1 MLRKEKLQAFT
12 LIELLVVITILA
24 IISVVAYTK
33 FSWST
38 DAAKNSKKLSDAS
51 SIETALNMFN
61 QDNNYYPMPSQYN
74 ATKNVWWYSNT
85 TASVHN
91 TLTIIKSWDQ
101 ISSVSWAWWWIVYAS
116 WSSSNQIWAKWT
128 IDSTIWLWKK
138 YLSQELADPSIK
150 DIKVWDSSVMKD
162 YWVGEYVYWV
172 YAKNNSTW
180 DSSSTKGSAYNFA
193 ITLKD
198 DQKWYLTKLY
208 WSFDSSAC
216 IDCPNSLIGDWTSNN
231 NLNNDD
237 YSLTWSVT
245 DANDRTPYPI
255 QF

>member
-38 DAAKNSKKLSDAS
+38 DAAKNSKKLNDAS

-61 QDNNYYPMPSQYN
+61 QDKNYYPMPAVFSN
-74 ATKNVWWYSNT
+74 KNLWWYNSGEIAQIN
-85 TASVHN
+85 N
-91 TLTIIKSWDQ
+91 TLILDKPESQ
-101 ISSVSWAWWWIVYAS
+101 ILGITSSAWWWRVMDIA
-116 WSSSNQIWAKWT
+116 WTNQIWAKWT
-128 IDSTIWLWKK
+128 LDSTILSKQ
-138 YLSQELADPSIK
+138 YLSQELFDPSIK
-150 DIKVWDSSVMKD
+150 EIKVWDNDTMKD
-162 YWVGEYVYWV
+162 FWIGKYIYGV
-172 YAKNNSTW
+172 YAKWWTFLSNDTKW
-180 DSSSTKGSAYNFA
+180 SSYNVA

-198 DQKWYLTKLY
+198 EQKGYLTKIFGN
-208 WSFDSSAC
+208 FDKDTCSS
-216 IDCPNSLIGDWTSNN
+216 CPNSIIWPWWVANN
-231 NLNNDD
+231 NLTDWES
-237 YSLTWSVT
+237 SLTWSVT